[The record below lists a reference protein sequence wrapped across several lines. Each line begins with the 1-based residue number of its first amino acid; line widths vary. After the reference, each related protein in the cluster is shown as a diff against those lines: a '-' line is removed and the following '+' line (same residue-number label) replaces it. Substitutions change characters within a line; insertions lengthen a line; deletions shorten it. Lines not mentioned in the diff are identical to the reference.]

1 MSTEGAP
8 FPLVLTGRL
17 KLGLAQLL
25 NSSLEA
31 ALTED
36 EVSLFRGVGDYVVWK
51 NFKEKKCNDKF
62 MNVRPYFHLLHF
74 VPRVCME
81 MIVINE
87 ALE

>member
-17 KLGLAQLL
+17 KLGLAQQL

-36 EVSLFRGVGDYVVWK
+36 KVSHFFGVGDYVVWK
-51 NFKEKKCNDKF
+51 NFKEKKCNDTF
-62 MNVRPYFHLLHF
+62 MNVRPYFRLLQF
-74 VPRVCME
+74 VPRVFM
-81 MIVINE
+81 
-87 ALE
+87 